1 MPEFTFKSELW
12 IPQYT
17 GVKANTLS
25 GFVKAL
31 KEVDDDTIYYHF
43 YRNLFEY
50 HFMPTEFSNSFAY
63 WLSENGYPL
72 LAEKV
77 SAIDLLECTCIDD
90 IRREILG
97 ILEEYYG
104 NGDKICRPFHFI
116 RAKRWIIETEFVARN
131 VEELI
136 ECVEQVSISSLFYHL
151 VGSKLREN
159 SPVNDFA
166 RWLAELGFEKKAEA
180 VNRIDLMV
188 MSLYEAKRT
197 ILEILRDGD
206 A

>member
-12 IPQYT
+12 IPEYT
-17 GVKANTLS
+17 GVRANTLS
-25 GFVKAL
+25 GFTKAI
-31 KEVDDDTIYYHF
+31 KEADDDTIYYHF

-63 WLSENGYPL
+63 WLSENGYAV

-77 SAIDLLECTCIDD
+77 SAIDLMECTCIED
-90 IRREILG
+90 IRMEILS
-97 ILEEYYG
+97 ILQEYYG
-104 NGDKICRPFHFI
+104 DGDRLCKPFHFI
-116 RAKRWIIETEFVARN
+116 RANRWIIDTEFVARD
-131 VEELI
+131 VKELI
-136 ECVEQVSISSLFYHL
+136 ECIEEVSISSLFYHL

-159 SPVNDFA
+159 SPVSDFA
-166 RWLAELGFEKKAEA
+166 RWLYELGLEEKADA

-197 ILEILRDGD
+197 LIEILES
-206 A
+206 